1 MLTLVIAATAPQK
14 DILDA
19 KIAAAREHMDALR
32 ATNPVRTPSAPVII
46 VETAAA
52 IARFGVQ
59 EMARHLTAMRGSHR
73 TKTKESKR

>member
-1 MLTLVIAATAPQK
+1 MLTPIIAATAPQK
-14 DILDA
+14 DVLDA
-19 KIAAAREHMDALR
+19 KIAAARERVDALR

-59 EMARHLTAMRGSHR
+59 EVARHLTAMRKNR
-73 TKTKESKR
+73 RIKTKGGKR